1 MKKRVLFLVLTIS
14 IIFSLIFFIVSV
26 FMKTESHHQSFAY
39 SDKVVAN
46 PLIGYAPSALESSL
60 SDDISLVYVD
70 VTWKELEPT
79 KGAYAWETI
88 EKENQFERWRQEGKH
103 VVFRFVL
110 DSPSKE
116 AHQDLPEWLTEELSD
131 PGDPYDSSYGKGFS
145 PNYSDEK
152 LIAYYQKAVA
162 AMGER
167 WAKDELISYIQLGAV
182 GHWGEWHINQEAGN
196 IRSLPNQEV
205 LDQYVSP
212 WVEAFSDK
220 DILMRR
226 PFALAKKY
234 QLGIYNDMAGN
245 AKSTKTWLKWI
256 QAGGVFDQTGE
267 TDAIVAMPDA
277 WQKSPIGGEFTSAN
291 SMQTLL
297 ERDLDQTVSLIR
309 ESHTSFLGPKIAQDV
324 NDNKKGY
331 QEVLKNMGYRLW
343 ISDANLR
350 FETKDK
356 TRLTM
361 VWKNSGVAPL
371 YRDWQTY
378 VYVKNWAG
386 QVVEKVQVPIKLSD
400 LQPDGSQEVTVD
412 LTTKGVFDAIKN
424 QYSISLGVVDPLTQ
438 KDALHF
444 TVAGQE
450 DQTQLVL
457 FE

>member
-1 MKKRVLFLVLTIS
+1 MKKRVLFVVLIVS

-39 SDKVVAN
+39 SDKVLTN
-46 PLIGYAPSALESSL
+46 PLVGYAPSALEKSV

-70 VTWKELEPT
+70 VTWKELEPS
-79 KGAYAWETI
+79 KGVYDWESI
-88 EKENQFERWRQEGKH
+88 EKENQFDRWRKEGKH

-110 DSPSKE
+110 DLPSKE
-116 AHQDLPEWLTEELSD
+116 VHQDLPEWLTQEMAD
-131 PGDPYDSSYGKGFS
+131 PGDRYDSSYGKGFS
-145 PNYSDEK
+145 PNYSDPT
-152 LIAYYQKAVA
+152 LISYYQKAVA
-162 AMGER
+162 AMAQR
-167 WAKDELISYIQLGAV
+167 WAKDELISYIQLGVV
-182 GHWGEWHINQEAGN
+182 GHWGEWHINQEAGT
-196 IRSLPNQEV
+196 IRSLPTQDV

-212 WVEAFSDK
+212 WVEAFPDK

-245 AKSTKTWLKWI
+245 APSTKTWLKWI
-256 QAGGVFDQTGE
+256 QSGGVYDQTGE

-277 WQKSPIGGEFTSAN
+277 WKKSPIGGEFTSAN

-297 ERDLDQTVSLIR
+297 ERDLDQTVDLIR

-324 NDNKKGY
+324 NDNKNGY
-331 QEVLKNMGYRLW
+331 QTVLKNMGYRLW

-350 FETKDK
+350 FEGKEK
-356 TRLTM
+356 TRLSM

-371 YRDWQTY
+371 YRNWQAY

-386 QVVEKVQVPIKLSD
+386 QVVEKVPLDLKLAN
-400 LQPDGSQEVTVD
+400 LEPDQSQEVAVT

-424 QYSISLGVVDPLTQ
+424 QYSVSVGVVDPMTQ
-438 KDALHF
+438 TDALHF
-444 TVAGQE
+444 AVEGQE
-450 DQTQLVL
+450 EAKQLVL